1 MSWEKIVTVGKNAF
15 KDKYI
20 FFKLLPFITF
30 CIYIYIYIYIL
41 YLVCIIDHLSLRED
55 KWVVERWGTISIIAI
70 SACTLFVLRYFH
82 TLFCF
87 RMVHRTFLR
96 SFKGFLGPVPFLRV
110 IPYLSLNSAR
120 LMSVSSFVHKSVL
133 SVYYLSFHSLFLN
146 EIFAILNLSIIFLT
160 LSWLFSRLFVIITLS
175 IFLAYL

>member
-1 MSWEKIVTVGKNAF
+1 MPLKINIYF
-15 KDKYI
+15 LNYYR
-20 FFKLLPFITF
+20 LLYFA
-30 CIYIYIYIYIL
+30 YIYISCMY
-41 YLVCIIDHLSLRED
+41 HLLLRED

-96 SFKGFLGPVPFLRV
+96 SFKDFLGPVLFLRV

>member
-30 CIYIYIYIYIL
+30 CIYIYIYISCMY
-41 YLVCIIDHLSLRED
+41 HLSLRED

-70 SACTLFVLRYFH
+70 GACTLFVLRYFH

-96 SFKGFLGPVPFLRV
+96 SFKGFLGPVLFLRV
-110 IPYLSLNSAR
+110 IRYLSLNSAR
-120 LMSVSSFVHKSVL
+120 AHV
-133 SVYYLSFHSLFLN
+133 
-146 EIFAILNLSIIFLT
+146 
-160 LSWLFSRLFVIITLS
+160 RLFVRAQVCALRLLS
-175 IFLAYL
+175 FVPLPFFKWDFCDSEPFHHFPLFPPLCNYYLKHFSCIFVV